1 MGLLAAY
8 AVPHPPLIV
17 PAVGQGQEEA
27 IPETVA
33 AYEEIARRVAAADPD
48 IIVIA
53 SPHAPLYRDGFF
65 ISNADEETGSM
76 APFGQP
82 QTTIATRGD
91 GEFAQAVADRLARR
105 SIPAAAAPAAQTE
118 IDHGA
123 FVPLHFLAQTVDLE
137 EVPVLRVGLS
147 ALSPSDHHFLGQSI
161 TRAAERL
168 DMRCVLIASGDLS
181 HRLREDGPYG
191 FDPAG
196 PKFDRAV
203 EDVFARGAL
212 QELFALDPVMCESA
226 AECGLRSFEIM
237 AGALEGLPFTP
248 QLLSYEGPF
257 GVGYAIAAFEVEAG
271 PSTTEEEVGAE
282 IRGAHAKAAR
292 EREEAAEKPA
302 DGARP
307 DARRSSERHGR
318 CEDGERGDADGAAAG
333 SRATS
338 AHGPSAGVAG
348 ATPEVPHA
356 AAEPKTGRRHPLAW
370 DRDAEAPLDEDEREE
385 NNAILSLVLDPAVD
399 PLVALARLSVESIV
413 GSGEVLAAPQ
423 GLPDAMTR
431 RRAGTF
437 VSLHKEG
444 KLRGCI
450 GTIAPAQSCLAE
462 EIIMNGVAAA
472 TEDPR
477 FPQVRPDELDALSY
491 SVDVLGEPEPVDSL
505 EQLDPARYGVIV
517 TRGFKRG
524 LLLPDLEGVDTV
536 MDQIAIAKQKA
547 GIAPDE
553 DARLERFEVVR
564 HTRGGDAR
572 CA

>member
-17 PAVGQGQEEA
+17 PAVGQGQEETVA
-27 IPETVA
+27 DTVA
-33 AYEEIARRVAAADPD
+33 AYEEIARRVASHDPD
-48 IIVIA
+48 VIVIA
-53 SPHAPLYRDGFF
+53 SPHAPFYRDGFF

-82 QTTIATRGD
+82 QATVTTRGD
-91 GEFAQAVADRLARR
+91 GEFTQAVADRLARR
-105 SIPAAAAPAAQTE
+105 SIPAAGAPAAQTE

-181 HRLREDGPYG
+181 HKLTEDGPYG

-196 PKFDRAV
+196 RRFDRAV
-203 EDVFARGAL
+203 EGIFARGAL

-226 AECGLRSFEIM
+226 AECGLRAFEIM

-271 PSTTEEEVGAE
+271 PSTTEEEVEAE
-282 IRGAHAKAAR
+282 IRGAHAKTAR
-292 EREEAAEKPA
+292 ERGETAEKPA
-302 DGARP
+302 DGLPP
-307 DARRSSERHGR
+307 DAGHGSGRHNR
-318 CEDGERGDADGAAAG
+318 CESGAREDAGATVADTRTAG
-333 SRATS
+333 AP
-338 AHGPSAGVAG
+338 GPSAGIAG
-348 ATPEVPHA
+348 ATPEAAHA
-356 AAEPKTGRRHPLAW
+356 IADPSTGRHPLAW
-370 DRDAEAPLDEDEREE
+370 DRDAEAALDEGEREE
-385 NNAILSLVLDPAVD
+385 NSAILSLVLDPQVD

-413 GSGEVLAAPQ
+413 GSGEVLPTPQ
-423 GLPDAMTR
+423 GLPDVMTR

-491 SVDVLGEPEPVDSL
+491 SVDVLGEPEPVHSL
-505 EQLDPARYGVIV
+505 EELDPARYGVIV
-517 TRGFKRG
+517 TRGFRRG
-524 LLLPDLEGVDTV
+524 LLLPDLDGVDTV
-536 MDQIAIAKQKA
+536 MDQIAIAKKKA
-547 GIAPDE
+547 GIRPDE
-553 DARLERFEVVR
+553 DAKLERFEVVR
-564 HTRGGDAR
+564 HTLGGGAR

>member
-1 MGLLAAY
+1 M
-8 AVPHPPLIV
+8 
-17 PAVGQGQEEA
+17 
-27 IPETVA
+27 T
-33 AYEEIARRVAAADPD
+33 
-48 IIVIA
+48 
-53 SPHAPLYRDGFF
+53 
-65 ISNADEETGSM
+65 
-76 APFGQP
+76 
-82 QTTIATRGD
+82 TRGD
-91 GEFAQAVADRLARR
+91 AEFAQAVADRLARR
-105 SIPAAAAPAAQTE
+105 SIPVAGAPAAQTE

-181 HRLREDGPYG
+181 HRLKEDGPYG
-191 FDPAG
+191 FNPAG
-196 PKFDRAV
+196 PAFDRAV
-203 EDVFARGAL
+203 EGVFARGTL
-212 QELFALDPVMCESA
+212 QELFALDPVMCENA

-237 AGALEGLPFTP
+237 AGALEGLPFRP

-271 PSTTEEEVGAE
+271 PSSTEEEVEAE
-282 IRGAHAKAAR
+282 IRGAHARCVPARQADSAAAPHDGATMMPEADSAFDGNTLEADECR
-292 EREEAAEKPA
+292 DEYTTSATIAPEGGFVEEPA
-302 DGARP
+302 DSAP
-307 DARRSSERHGR
+307 QDWW
-318 CEDGERGDADGAAAG
+318 DADDE
-333 SRATS
+333 S
-338 AHGPSAGVAG
+338 
-348 ATPEVPHA
+348 
-356 AAEPKTGRRHPLAW
+356 LAN
-370 DRDAEAPLDEDEREE
+370 DE
-385 NNAILSLVLDPAVD
+385 ILSLVLDPEVD

-413 GSGEVLAAPQ
+413 GTGEVLAVPD
-423 GLPDAMTR
+423 GLPDDMVG
-431 RRAGTF
+431 RRAGAF
-437 VSLHKEG
+437 VSLHEFG
-444 KLRGCI
+444 NLRGCI
-450 GTIAPAQSCLAE
+450 GTIAPARHSLAE

-547 GIAPDE
+547 GIAPNE
-553 DARLERFEVVR
+553 DAKLERFEVVR
-564 HTRGGDAR
+564 HTLGGDAR
-572 CA
+572 NE

>member
-17 PAVGQGQEEA
+17 PAVGDGQEAEIA
-27 IPETVA
+27 DTVV
-33 AYEEIARRVAAADPD
+33 AYEEIARRAAVHDPD
-48 IIVIA
+48 IIVIV

-65 ISNADEETGSM
+65 ISNAEEETGSM
-76 APFGQP
+76 AQFGQP
-82 QTTIATRGD
+82 HVTVTTRGD
-91 GEFAQAVADRLARR
+91 AEFAQAVADRLARR
-105 SIPAAAAPAAQTE
+105 SIPVAGAPAAQTE

-181 HRLREDGPYG
+181 HRLKEDGPYG
-191 FDPAG
+191 FNPAG
-196 PKFDRAV
+196 PAFDRAV
-203 EDVFARGAL
+203 EGVFARGTL
-212 QELFALDPVMCESA
+212 QELFALDPVMCENA

-237 AGALEGLPFTP
+237 AGALEGLPFRP

-271 PSTTEEEVGAE
+271 PSSTEEEVEAE
-282 IRGAHAKAAR
+282 IRGAHARCVPAR
-292 EREEAAEKPA
+292 QA
-302 DGARP
+302 DSATAP
-307 DARRSSERHGR
+307 H
-318 CEDGERGDADGAAAG
+318 DGAAMMPEADSAFDG
-333 SRATS
+333 NTLEADECCDEYATS
-338 AHGPSAGVAG
+338 ATIAPKGGFVEEPADSAPQDWWDADD
-348 ATPEVPHA
+348 ES
-356 AAEPKTGRRHPLAW
+356 LAN
-370 DRDAEAPLDEDEREE
+370 DE
-385 NNAILSLVLDPAVD
+385 ILSLVLDPEVD

-413 GSGEVLAAPQ
+413 GTDEVLAVPE
-423 GLPDAMTR
+423 GLPDDMIG
-431 RRAGTF
+431 RRAGAF
-437 VSLHKEG
+437 VSLHEFG
-444 KLRGCI
+444 NLRGCI
-450 GTIAPAQSCLAE
+450 GTIAPARRSLAE

-477 FPQVRPDELDALSY
+477 FAPVRPAELDHLSY

-547 GIAPDE
+547 GIAPNE
-553 DARLERFEVVR
+553 DAKLERFEVVR
-564 HTRGGDAR
+564 HTLGGDAR
-572 CA
+572 NE

>member
-17 PAVGQGQEEA
+17 PAVGQGQEA
-27 IPETVA
+27 AVADTTA
-33 AYEEIARRVAAADPD
+33 AYEEVARRVAEADPD

-76 APFGQP
+76 AQFGQP
-82 QTTIATRGD
+82 HITVTTRGD
-91 GEFAQAVADRLARR
+91 AEFAQAVADRLARR
-105 SIPAAAAPAAQTE
+105 SIPVAGAPAAQTE

-181 HRLREDGPYG
+181 HRLKEDGPYG
-191 FDPAG
+191 FNPAG

-203 EDVFARGAL
+203 EGVFARGNL
-212 QELFALDPVMCESA
+212 QELFALDPVMCENA

-237 AGALEGLPFTP
+237 AGALEGLPFRP

-271 PSTTEEEVGAE
+271 PSSTEEEVEAE

-292 EREEAAEKPA
+292 EHEEAVEGPE
-302 DGARP
+302 DGALP
-307 DARRSSERHGR
+307 DAERAGERQDR
-318 CEDGERGDADGAAAG
+318 CEGGARSNVDAAAAG
-333 SRATS
+333 KT
-338 AHGPSAGVAG
+338 AG
-348 ATPEVPHA
+348 AAVASASAAGAASAKTPGAPDSGTPAH
-356 AAEPKTGRRHPLAW
+356 RHPLAW
-370 DRDAEAPLDEDEREE
+370 DRDADDSLDAEEREANE
-385 NNAILSLVLDPAVD
+385 EILSLVLDPEVD

-413 GSGEVLAAPQ
+413 GSGEVLAVPQ
-423 GLPDAMTR
+423 GLPDSMTG
-431 RRAGTF
+431 RRAGAF
-437 VSLHKEG
+437 VSLHKDG

-450 GTIAPAQSCLAE
+450 GTIAPARDCLAE
-462 EIIMNGVAAA
+462 EVIMNGVAAA

-491 SVDVLGEPEPVDSL
+491 SVDVLGEPEPVHSL
-505 EQLDPARYGVIV
+505 EQLDPMRYGVIV

-536 MDQIAIAKQKA
+536 MDQLAIAKQKA
-547 GIAPDE
+547 GIRADE
-553 DARLERFEVVR
+553 DAKIERFEVVR
-564 HTRGGDAR
+564 HILGGTAR
-572 CA
+572 SA

>member
-17 PAVGQGQEEA
+17 PAVGQGQETA
-27 IPETVA
+27 IADTTA
-33 AYEEIARRVAAADPD
+33 AYQEVARRVAEHDPD

-65 ISNADEETGSM
+65 ISDAPEETGSM
-76 APFGQP
+76 AQFGQP
-82 QTTIATRGD
+82 AETVVTRGD
-91 GEFAQAVADRLARR
+91 SEFARAIADRLARR
-105 SIPAAAAPAAQTE
+105 SIPVAGAPAAQTE

-123 FVPLHFLAQTVDLE
+123 FVPIHFLAQTVDLE
-137 EVPVLRVGLS
+137 EVPVVRVGLS

-181 HRLREDGPYG
+181 HRLKEDGPYG

-203 EDVFARGAL
+203 ESVFARGAL
-212 QELFALDPVMCESA
+212 QELFALDPVMCENA

-257 GVGYAIAAFEVEAG
+257 GVGYGIATFEVEAG
-271 PSTTEEEVGAE
+271 PSTTEEEVEAE
-282 IRGAHAKAAR
+282 IRGAHARSAQAR
-292 EREEAAEKPA
+292 LSSEDGGPNSAFAEDDPTRCSRTDEAAVVACASVEDKESGYPGA
-302 DGARP
+302 D
-307 DARRSSERHGR
+307 
-318 CEDGERGDADGAAAG
+318 
-333 SRATS
+333 
-338 AHGPSAGVAG
+338 
-348 ATPEVPHA
+348 
-356 AAEPKTGRRHPLAW
+356 
-370 DRDAEAPLDEDEREE
+370 EAPSYESTADEVERNADEDV
-385 NNAILSLVLDPAVD
+385 LSLVLDSEVD

-413 GSGEVLAAPQ
+413 GTGEVLALPD
-423 GLPDAMTR
+423 GLPDELTG
-431 RRAGTF
+431 RRAGAF
-437 VSLHKEG
+437 VSLHEFG
-444 KLRGCI
+444 NLRGCI
-450 GTIAPAQSCLAE
+450 GTIAPARSCLAE
-462 EIIMNGVAAA
+462 EVVMNGVAAA

-477 FPQVRPDELDALSY
+477 FAPVRPAELDHLSY

-505 EQLDPARYGVIV
+505 EQLDPTRYGVIV

-547 GIAPDE
+547 GIAPNE
-553 DARLERFEVVR
+553 DAHLERFEVVR
-564 HTRGGDAR
+564 HTLGGEAR
-572 CA
+572 SE